1 MSVFTGSVHTE
12 VVPFLSSRGIL
23 YENEKGRF
31 KILANDE
38 CYGLSNEEK
47 EGLISVLADELPTL
61 RVKIGLSQDELCK
74 IIGISRQTYSA
85 IETKKRK
92 MSWNTFL
99 TLILFFDFN
108 KKTKNYVENSEIFP
122 ISLKRVLNVG
132 ISQKEDEKCPKK
144 L

>member
-1 MSVFTGSVHTE
+1 MQSQHARGI
-12 VVPFLSSRGIL
+12 VPFLSSRGIL
-23 YENEKGRF
+23 YENEKGWSE
-31 KILANDE
+31 ILASDE

-47 EGLISVLADELPTL
+47 EGLISVLAEELPTL

-108 KKTKNYVENSEIFP
+108 EKTKNYVENSGIFP
-122 ISLKRVLNVG
+122 NSLKRVLNVG
-132 ISQKEDEKCPKK
+132 IDQREDEKCLKR